1 MRRLRE
7 LFLLVIAAGTAQG
20 APPLITEDT
29 GTQGKGVAQIELTL
43 EHPRD
48 TRSGATYRGTETSFV
63 LNYGVAEN
71 VDLQYVFSYLRVV
84 DDAAGGAAT
93 VQGPLDSRLNLKWRF
108 YERDRFSLALMP
120 GVLLPTG
127 KPGLS
132 SERANPGVMLIGSYE
147 PEPFALHAD
156 LGYRHLDNALGLRE
170 DLYHASASLHYTWH
184 STLRLVADYSGE
196 TRLEPGPSGW
206 VRYSTWG
213 VIWIFAPGFGLGCG
227 VKLGHG
233 EYAIE
238 RTYLCGLNA
247 RLNAD
252 PPPSQ

>member
-1 MRRLRE
+1 MRRAGA
-7 LFLLVIAAGTAQG
+7 LFLYAIASGAAQA

-71 VDLQYVFSYLRVV
+71 VDVQYVFSYLRVV
-84 DDAAGGAAT
+84 DDAAGGAAK

-127 KPGLS
+127 KPGFS
-132 SERANPGVMLIGSYE
+132 TERVNPGVLLIGSYE

-156 LGYRHLDNALGLRE
+156 AGYRHLENALGLRE

-206 VRYSTWG
+206 VRYSTLG
-213 VIWIFAPGFGLGCG
+213 VIWIFSPGFGLGCG

-233 EYAIE
+233 EFAIE
-238 RTYLCGLNA
+238 RTYLCGLGA
-247 RLNAD
+247 RLSAD